1 MLQKTALILLL
12 AATLPAA
19 AETLKHTLPN
29 GMKVIIKEDRRAPVA
44 VSRLW
49 YKVGSLDEQP
59 GKTGLSHALEHMM
72 FKGTAKVP
80 AGEFS
85 RRVAALGGRDNAY
98 TSQENTVY
106 VTDLAVKNLPQVLE
120 MEADRM
126 ANLNFSNKDFDNEMK
141 VIREE
146 RRMRSEDDPSGK
158 LWEHLMLNAYENPAV
173 RAPVIGYMP
182 DLDKLKAE
190 DLRSWYRSWYAPN
203 NATLVI
209 VGDVNAKQTLGTVEK
224 LFGTIPSRALPQR
237 NNLQEPLEREPKSA
251 QTQAITAE
259 PMFILSYRVPALK
272 QLDDT
277 MPYALDVLSE
287 VLGGNSSSRLDKN
300 LMRGSQKAAD
310 IGVGYDMFSRTP
322 SSLFMVKAMP
332 SSGTSVQELVAEIRR
347 EIADIAAKGV
357 SKAELARVRTQ
368 MEASEIYSKD
378 SMDAQA
384 GLIGSLETN
393 GFSYQDEAEL
403 RRRLAKVSAQDVQA
417 AAKLLSSARETLMVV
432 TPEKESTK

>member
-1 MLQKTALILLL
+1 MLRRTALILLL

-224 LFGTIPSRALPQR
+224 LFGAIPQRTLPQR
-237 NNLQEPLEREPKSA
+237 NNLQEPLERKPKSA

-310 IGVGYDMFSRTP
+310 IGVGYNMFSRTP

-384 GLIGSLETN
+384 GLIGSLEAN

-417 AAKLLSSARETLMVV
+417 AAKLLSPARETLMVV